1 MASWRIAIFI
11 GDGTSSCMVAFS
23 IESCQFWGVY
33 GHHQKN
39 QSRSC
44 FHFFLPSFFHSWPL
58 NHQND
63 GRVFSSWVVTDT
75 YLGHWK
81 NLVFRILSREMIQFD
96 WYISIGMKPP
106 TSPLFCV
113 FVCFSFAV
121 VSLLRIGS
129 DPASSEFW
137 KEKEQKYVR
146 GTQPY
151 FLGGFGLFWCEIT
164 LLVGVITSFITGR
177 RSHSYSTIWP
187 WNVLQT
193 IWMKEHTR
201 NKTKKKI
208 MLLQI
213 DVQEG
218 KNDWPVM

>member
-1 MASWRIAIFI
+1 
-11 GDGTSSCMVAFS
+11 
-23 IESCQFWGVY
+23 
-33 GHHQKN
+33 
-39 QSRSC
+39 
-44 FHFFLPSFFHSWPL
+44 
-58 NHQND
+58 
-63 GRVFSSWVVTDT
+63 
-75 YLGHWK
+75 
-81 NLVFRILSREMIQFD
+81 
-96 WYISIGMKPP
+96 MKPP

-187 WNVLQT
+187 
-193 IWMKEHTR
+193 
-201 NKTKKKI
+201 
-208 MLLQI
+208 
-213 DVQEG
+213 
-218 KNDWPVM
+218 